1 LIASMALATLVGSV
15 GAAFIAGPVGEY
27 IEDPRY
33 LSVISCVLYTV
44 ALALPMTMP
53 SAVSMVLFAL
63 IGGFA
68 FGLID
73 TFGQLL
79 AMGALPDARSAGHD
93 LAFFNLSN
101 SVGLALAAIIGAVGV
116 AVTGGFSVLFP
127 AAIVCVLASAV
138 VTISMKR

>member
-1 LIASMALATLVGSV
+1 MKWTNSYRSFGLKTKRSTGLKT
-15 GAAFIAGPVGEY
+15 
-27 IEDPRY
+27 IEHKQ
-33 LSVISCVLYTV
+33 
-44 ALALPMTMP
+44 
-53 SAVSMVLFAL
+53 
-63 IGGFA
+63 GFA